1 MTDRPLILASASEIR
16 ATLLRNAGIAVQA
29 FPARIDEET
38 IRHALTAEQAHPRD
52 IADTLAEMKAR
63 KLAEKH
69 PEALVL
75 GCDQILEFKRESW
88 SKPEIPRE
96 ALAQLQTLRG
106 QTHRLLS
113 AVVLYDRAEPVW
125 RHVAEVRLTM
135 RDASDAYLSDY
146 VSRNWDSI
154 RHSVGAYKL
163 EEEGARLFT
172 TIEGD
177 YFAVLG
183 LPLLPLLNYL
193 SQRGFIAA

>member
-1 MTDRPLILASASEIR
+1 MPDRPILLASASEIR
-16 ATLLRNAGIAVQA
+16 ATLLRNAGLAVTTLA
-29 FPARIDEET
+29 PRIDEES
-38 IRHALTAEQAHPRD
+38 IRRALTAEAAHPRD

-63 KLAEKH
+63 KIAEKN
-69 PEALVL
+69 PQDLVL
-75 GCDQILEFKRESW
+75 GCDQILEYRRESW
-88 SKPEIPRE
+88 SKPETPAD

-113 AVVLYDRAEPVW
+113 AAVLYDRAEPVW

-135 RDASDAYLSDY
+135 RPVSDAYLSDY
-146 VSRNWDSI
+146 VARNWESI

-177 YFAVLG
+177 YFSVLG

-193 SQRGFIAA
+193 STRGFIAA